1 MEGRGVALVEG
12 GDRVMGRDKAKG
24 RERIGISALSC
35 RVEHCHF
42 VSGGRLEDWGVGN
55 VCDECFR

>member
-1 MEGRGVALVEG
+1 M
-12 GDRVMGRDKAKG
+12 DKDKGRD
-24 RERIGISALSC
+24 RERIGISVLSC